1 MSDKSTKFSFVD
13 IANDPNAKYIQ
24 ALADK
29 GIVSTVN
36 EKFYPNNFIRL
47 NEVTKM
53 FVNAIRLNK

>member
-1 MSDKSTKFSFVD
+1 LSEFSFVD
-13 IANDPNAKYIQ
+13 IANDENRVYIQ